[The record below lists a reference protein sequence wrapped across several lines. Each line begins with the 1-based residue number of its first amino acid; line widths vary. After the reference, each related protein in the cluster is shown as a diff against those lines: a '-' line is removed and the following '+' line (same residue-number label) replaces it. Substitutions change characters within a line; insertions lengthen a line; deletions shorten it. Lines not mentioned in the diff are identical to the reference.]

1 MSGCGLGPDGWVAA
15 TGYATGSRSTKP
27 IMAVLFS
34 PAGKPPTGL
43 CSGFS
48 LASAPALRAW
58 CSPLTSSATSV
69 PTALGAATDASS
81 EAVA

>member
-1 MSGCGLGPDGWVAA
+1 MRAGAGRLGRCHGH
-15 TGYATGSRSTKP
+15 ATGSLSTKP
-27 IMAVLFS
+27 ITAVLFS
-34 PAGKPPTGL
+34 PAGKPPTGW
-43 CSGFS
+43 CSCFS

-58 CSPLTSSATSV
+58 RSPLTSSATSV